1 MLDRLFIDHHCVI
14 FFFFFACY
22 IFVVGLDHEIIL
34 TAKFSHITTSYNHGK
49 LSLPSAVVQQKL
61 WVGLCLVKSE
71 NLQTSVDE
79 GV

>member
-1 MLDRLFIDHHCVI
+1 M
-14 FFFFFACY
+14 
-22 IFVVGLDHEIIL
+22 VGLDHEIIL

-71 NLQTSVDE
+71 SLQTSVDE